1 MTKLDEMA
9 QNAREIRQA
18 IANAKHTI
26 DPLPPI
32 TSKPARQLSHSRAQS
47 EHGKL
52 AERRLSNEARNAF
65 ATSYARPAAKAIAYD
80 RHSVH

>member
-1 MTKLDEMA
+1 MA
-9 QNAREIRQA
+9 WEGKSLQMAHNAREIRQA

-32 TSKPARQLSHSRAQS
+32 TFKPARQLSHSRAQS

-52 AERRLSNEARNAF
+52 AERRLSNEARE
-65 ATSYARPAAKAIAYD
+65 THSPPLTQD
-80 RHSVH
+80 RLRR